1 MRRNK
6 KPEVKRVLY
15 DWKLLFSILISVVL
29 MSLFLAAAMPFPV
42 YAASH
47 ATPSQ
52 LEEEEEDFEAWQ
64 ASLEDP
70 GLYNQVVITNR
81 LLGIIVALQIVMMIF
96 GLMKFIVQLIRDNI
110 TNYF

>member
-15 DWKLLFSILISVVL
+15 DWKLLFSILISAVL
-29 MSLFLAAAMPFPV
+29 MSLFLAAVTPFSA

-47 ATPSQ
+47 ATLSQ
-52 LEEEEEDFEAWQ
+52 LDEEEEDFEAWQ
-64 ASLEDP
+64 DP
-70 GLYNQVVITNR
+70 GRYNQVVITNR

-96 GLMKFIVQLIRDNI
+96 GLMKFIIQLVRDNI

>member
-1 MRRNK
+1 M
-6 KPEVKRVLY
+6 
-15 DWKLLFSILISVVL
+15 WKEWKILLLTVL
-29 MSLFLAAAMPFPV
+29 MVVAMAVPT

>member
-15 DWKLLFSILISVVL
+15 DWKLLFSILISAVL
-29 MSLFLAAAMPFPV
+29 MSLFLAAVTPFSA

-47 ATPSQ
+47 ATLSQ

-96 GLMKFIVQLIRDNI
+96 GLMKFIIQDRKSVV
-110 TNYF
+110 

>member
-1 MRRNK
+1 MYN
-6 KPEVKRVLY
+6 
-15 DWKLLFSILISVVL
+15 WKLLFSVLISAVL
-29 MSLFLAAAMPFPV
+29 MSLFLAAVKPFSA

-47 ATPSQ
+47 ATLSQ

-96 GLMKFIVQLIRDNI
+96 GLMKFIIQLVRDNI